1 MNLIFKNES
10 IHKLNVHNV
19 YFFKFIFTYFVECYM
34 KYLKCLGFFSFET
47 KATAKK
53 RKKENLIE
61 AQKTGPEMVIN
72 VNAGTA

>member
-1 MNLIFKNES
+1 MYIMFIS
-10 IHKLNVHNV
+10 LNS
-19 YFFKFIFTYFVECYM
+19 FLRISYM